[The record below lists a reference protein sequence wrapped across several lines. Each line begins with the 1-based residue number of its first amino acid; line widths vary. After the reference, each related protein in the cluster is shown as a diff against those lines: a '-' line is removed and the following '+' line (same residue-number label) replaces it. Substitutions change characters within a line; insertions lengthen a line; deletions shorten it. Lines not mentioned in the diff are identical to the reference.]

1 MNKNGEIIIIEDDE
15 DDRAIFSAILN
26 ELNYGNK
33 IVFLNDAFDALD
45 YLKQTSSRPF
55 LILSDI
61 NMPKM
66 SGFELRNKIFSDPDL
81 KDKCIPYIFFT
92 TSSSPASIMEAYQMS
107 IQGYFQKADSYESY
121 RKTLARIIDYWKES
135 MTPAPN

>member
-15 DDRAIFSAILN
+15 DDRAIFSAILD
-26 ELNYGNK
+26 ELNYGNT
-33 IVFLNDAFDALD
+33 IVFLKDAFEALD
-45 YLKQTSSRPF
+45 YLREPDTKPF

-66 SGFELRNKIFSDPDL
+66 SGFELRNKIFDDPEL

-92 TSSSPASIMEAYQMS
+92 TSSSPRSIAEAYQMS
-107 IQGYFQKADSYESY
+107 IQGYFQKGDNYSSY
-121 RKTLARIIDYWKES
+121 KNTLAKIIDYWKES
-135 MTPAPN
+135 MTPEAN